1 MLRPFWEFIHWWN
14 WRLNLLC
21 TESTYLIVIDT
32 PSWLSCVCSVYV
44 LLSRRLPPTTR
55 ELWLTPGHN
64 WPSHQSISLTN
75 LSSQPFRSRHKR
87 RFYVKIDLY
96 QDISNILKTRVIFSC
111 NSMKQ
116 LFICPFS
123 IFVGNLPPAWRG
135 LCWSSP
141 GGGNSGQGPRYPEL
155 SSFCLQMH
163 LHKVSF

>member
-1 MLRPFWEFIHWWN
+1 MSGVNLIYFIPLFFVNVLRPFWEFIHWWN

-21 TESTYLIVIDT
+21 TESTYSIVIDT

-96 QDISNILKTRVIFSC
+96 QDISNNEALNLFWRPRVCCHFLFGKETINVCVLTIINVLICSYFIFTLISNLYC
-111 NSMKQ
+111 N
-116 LFICPFS
+116 C
-123 IFVGNLPPAWRG
+123 
-135 LCWSSP
+135 
-141 GGGNSGQGPRYPEL
+141 E
-155 SSFCLQMH
+155 
-163 LHKVSF
+163 